1 MTNPTPAKDAIQQ
14 CADGR
19 LELGGRILQE
29 GEQVRVWVGDAPAQS
44 RVVKQS
50 RNWLIVLSDGRATG
64 GYGLRA
70 EIVETQGHVR
80 VVGAAHPLGGR
91 QKGEAGL
98 C

>member
-1 MTNPTPAKDAIQQ
+1 MTNPAFAKDVIRQSIG
-14 CADGR
+14 GR

-29 GEQVRVWVGDAPAQS
+29 GEQVRVWVGDAPAQC

-70 EIVETQGHVR
+70 EVLET
-80 VVGAAHPLGGR
+80 
-91 QKGEAGL
+91 
-98 C
+98 